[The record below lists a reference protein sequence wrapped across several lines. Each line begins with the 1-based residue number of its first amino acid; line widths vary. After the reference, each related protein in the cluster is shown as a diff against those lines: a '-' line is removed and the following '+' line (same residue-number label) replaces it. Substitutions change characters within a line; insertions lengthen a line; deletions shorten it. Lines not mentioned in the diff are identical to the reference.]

1 MPSQITNYQCPSCT
15 GPLRYD
21 GASGKLQCDYCGS
34 SFTTAEIEKIYQHK
48 LEEAEQAA
56 VASTAAA
63 AAAAEAEETDENG
76 DVRVVDTHK
85 FVVESVENVQP
96 VLRSYQMSVPSMVQ
110 FHLDTERS
118 FRDEYEDPSGHPFR
132 IYDVSMDKVRTM
144 KYRVREK
151 ALLDGK
157 VREC

>member
-56 VASTAAA
+56 AASTAAA
-63 AAAAEAEETDENG
+63 AAAAEAEETDGNE
-76 DVRVVDTHK
+76 
-85 FVVESVENVQP
+85 EE
-96 VLRSYQMSVPSMVQ
+96 Q
-110 FHLDTERS
+110 FWN
-118 FRDEYEDPSGHPFR
+118 
-132 IYDVSMDKVRTM
+132 
-144 KYRVREK
+144 
-151 ALLDGK
+151 A
-157 VREC
+157 